1 MIPIVCVDDRFGMAF
16 NHRRCSRDAVV
27 TADIRHRTAGAK
39 LWADTYSDKLFAGSG
54 GVIADDKALEKAGA
68 GEYVFC
74 ELMDPGKY
82 QDRIEK
88 VLVYFWNR
96 SYPSDTKLTLD
107 PECWTRTVIAEFT
120 GYSHEKITLEEWTRK
135 VTE

>member
-16 NHRRCSRDAVV
+16 NHRRCSRDAAV
-27 TADIRHRTAGAK
+27 TADILHRTAGAK
-39 LWADTYSDKLFAGSG
+39 IWIDTYSAKLFAGSD
-54 GVIADDKALEKAGA
+54 GVIADDRALEKAGA

-82 QDRIEK
+82 QERIEK

-107 PECWTRTVIAEFT
+107 PGLWTRTVIAEFA
-120 GYSHEKITLEEWTRK
+120 GHSHEKITVEEWTRK